1 MIISI
6 NKIQYAIKNDS
17 QGHSLCA
24 YNYFSIDLII
34 AIMSS
39 INDNDLINDLHMTL
53 GKGKIDWQE
62 FKRELELLLES
73 GIMKETPG
81 ILIELK
87 SLESFEE
94 SIELFN
100 HVFN

>member
-1 MIISI
+1 
-6 NKIQYAIKNDS
+6 
-17 QGHSLCA
+17 
-24 YNYFSIDLII
+24 
-34 AIMSS
+34 
-39 INDNDLINDLHMTL
+39 MTL

-62 FKRELELLLES
+62 FRRELELLLEG

>member
-1 MIISI
+1 M
-6 NKIQYAIKNDS
+6 
-17 QGHSLCA
+17 H
-24 YNYFSIDLII
+24 
-34 AIMSS
+34 
-39 INDNDLINDLHMTL
+39 INDNDLIDDLHMTL

-62 FKRELELLLES
+62 FRRELELLLEG